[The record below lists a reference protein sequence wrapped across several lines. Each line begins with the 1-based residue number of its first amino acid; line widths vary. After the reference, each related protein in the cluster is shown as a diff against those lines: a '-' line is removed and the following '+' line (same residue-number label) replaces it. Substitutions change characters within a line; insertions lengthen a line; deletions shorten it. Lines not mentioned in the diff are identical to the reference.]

1 LNLGYIQGSHPSKP
15 AISKTFL
22 RPFKTELPRNQDP
35 IDKIWKNLEKSGRG
49 KANQRIW
56 NDVPTAPE

>member
-1 LNLGYIQGSHPSKP
+1 MSPPSKP
-15 AISKTFL
+15 ANFKTFL
-22 RPFKTELPRNQDP
+22 RPFQDP
-35 IDKIWKNLEKSGRG
+35 IDKIWTNFDETSGRR